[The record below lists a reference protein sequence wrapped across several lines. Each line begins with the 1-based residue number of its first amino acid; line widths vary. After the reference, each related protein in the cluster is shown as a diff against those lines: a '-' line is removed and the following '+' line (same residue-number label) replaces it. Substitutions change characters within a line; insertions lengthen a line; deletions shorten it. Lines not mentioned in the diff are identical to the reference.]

1 MALTPCHQLV
11 KDLAEVIDARMLG
24 RQVSSSSAK
33 GRSATFT
40 EMPIRELIAY
50 YNQKRA
56 ACADALADTSLI
68 AIAPLDQPTGTRGA
82 PARFLGRSWV

>member
-1 MALTPCHQLV
+1 MSLSPCHQLV
-11 KDLAEVIDARMLG
+11 KDLAAIIDARMLG

-40 EMPIRELIAY
+40 EMPIKELIAY

-56 ACADALADTSLI
+56 ACADALADPELI
-68 AIAPLDQPTGTRGA
+68 ALAPLDQPTGTRGA
-82 PARFLGRSWV
+82 PARFFGRSWV